1 MLFFTRRAVACLGC
15 GLGSKVVRLWKFLR
29 AGLAR
34 RGAVAA
40 AFDDP
45 DPARHLRGKAV
56 RPVFQVRPEKR

>member
-1 MLFFTRRAVACLGC
+1 MAATFNLCLAHDDDAVIAETLVGWDRAC
-15 GLGSKVVRLWKFLR
+15 
-29 AGLAR
+29 
-34 RGAVAA
+34 GAVAA